1 MQLLGL
7 LLALLGAGEW
17 DGGWGR
23 QVRAGAVTEPL
34 QPSKSPQ
41 KHPRLHIQVQEAVM
55 IQEGLCALVP
65 CVILYSR
72 SVWNHSAPA
81 YGYWY
86 WKKKN
91 VNKQEELV
99 ATNDPDREA
108 DVTKSPF
115 QLVGDPRAN
124 DCSLGISEPRKEN
137 SGRYFFRLERESE
150 KLASKSSLL
159 NLTITGLTQLPDIHI
174 PEPLESGRLSLL
186 KCSMPGACKGD
197 LSPTFS
203 WTGAS
208 LRSLGLDLEAYTT
221 SEIKV
226 TPLPQDHGTYLTCR
240 VTLPKIGVSTERT
253 VQLNVS
259 FLESQGNV
267 TFLEA
272 QKGQVLQLLC
282 TAEGQPP
289 VTLSWALEN
298 RVLSRSHPTGSRTL
312 GLELPGVKP
321 GDAGHYTCRA
331 ENRLGSQD
339 RTLDLSVQYPPE
351 ELTVTVS
358 QANRTELEILR
369 NGSSLPVLQG
379 QSLRLVC
386 VTHSNPPARLS
397 WVQGTKTLSLSRSS
411 DPGVLELPVVQEE
424 HEGEL
429 TCQAQNLLGT
439 QHFSLSLS
447 VHYPPQLLGPFC
459 SWGAEGLTCSCS
471 SRARPP
477 PSLCWWMGEALLD
490 GDSSNASFMVTS
502 SSAGTWA
509 NSSLILHGG
518 VSSGLRLSCEAR
530 NVHRVQRATVL
541 LLPGKAELG
550 TSPLLL
556 VMGGAGV
563 ATLLCFCA
571 GLIFFRM
578 KSRRQAH
585 MMDAA
590 RSAAARKAACVPGPI
605 CMQGH
610 RNTSGSDSPPEAPP
624 PARAPPP
631 AVEELELH
639 YASLS
644 FRGLRPREAQDPED
658 AHATEYA
665 ELKIRK

>member
-1 MQLLGL
+1 ELSLFQLPQLWAGL
-7 LLALLGAGEW
+7 TPYTL
-17 DGGWGR
+17 
-23 QVRAGAVTEPL
+23 
-34 QPSKSPQ
+34 
-41 KHPRLHIQVQEAVM
+41 QVQEAVM

-174 PEPLESGRLSLL
+174 LEPLESGRLSLL

-259 FLESQGNV
+259 CECQ
-267 TFLEA
+267 
-272 QKGQVLQLLC
+272 
-282 TAEGQPP
+282 
-289 VTLSWALEN
+289 AL
-298 RVLSRSHPTGSRTL
+298 TL
-312 GLELPGVKP
+312 GSMGGAKEGV
-321 GDAGHYTCRA
+321 
-331 ENRLGSQD
+331 L
-339 RTLDLSVQYPPE
+339 
-351 ELTVTVS
+351 
-358 QANRTELEILR
+358 

-424 HEGEL
+424 HEGDL

-471 SRARPP
+471 SRAWPP
-477 PSLCWWMGEALLD
+477 PSLRWWMGEALLD

-541 LLPGKAELG
+541 LLPGQRPWGGQGWAKLPPSSHYPLPPS
-550 TSPLLL
+550 SP
-556 VMGGAGV
+556 
-563 ATLLCFCA
+563 
-571 GLIFFRM
+571 
-578 KSRRQAH
+578 Q
-585 MMDAA
+585 
-590 RSAAARKAACVPGPI
+590 
-605 CMQGH
+605 QGH

-658 AHATEYA
+658 ATPPSTRSSRSASDGSPGRRQGPVLCQPFSEAT
-665 ELKIRK
+665 RC

>member
-1 MQLLGL
+1 FLLPSV
-7 LLALLGAGEW
+7 AGSQ
-17 DGGWGR
+17 GGGGR
-23 QVRAGAVTEPL
+23 LMR
-34 QPSKSPQ
+34 
-41 KHPRLHIQVQEAVM
+41 HPRLHIQVQEAVM

-174 PEPLESGRLSLL
+174 LEPLESGRLSLL

-259 FLESQGNV
+259 CECQ
-267 TFLEA
+267 
-272 QKGQVLQLLC
+272 
-282 TAEGQPP
+282 
-289 VTLSWALEN
+289 SW
-298 RVLSRSHPTGSRTL
+298 S
-312 GLELPGVKP
+312 
-321 GDAGHYTCRA
+321 
-331 ENRLGSQD
+331 
-339 RTLDLSVQYPPE
+339 SVSITDPPE

-424 HEGEL
+424 HEGDL

-447 VHYPPQLLGPFC
+447 VHCEWMRGHLGPGTRGHLLILSFLPTDPPQLLGPFC
-459 SWGAEGLTCSCS
+459 SWGAEGLTCRKSAEKNGPRTPCS
-471 SRARPP
+471 
-477 PSLCWWMGEALLD
+477 
-490 GDSSNASFMVTS
+490 FQVY
-502 SSAGTWA
+502 
-509 NSSLILHGG
+509 
-518 VSSGLRLSCEAR
+518 
-530 NVHRVQRATVL
+530 
-541 LLPGKAELG
+541 
-550 TSPLLL
+550 
-556 VMGGAGV
+556 
-563 ATLLCFCA
+563 
-571 GLIFFRM
+571 
-578 KSRRQAH
+578 
-585 MMDAA
+585 
-590 RSAAARKAACVPGPI
+590 
-605 CMQGH
+605 
-610 RNTSGSDSPPEAPP
+610 SPPEAPP

-658 AHATEYA
+658 ATPPSTRSSRSASDGSPGRRQGPVLCQPFSEAT
-665 ELKIRK
+665 RC